1 MLSEYLEPEVRSEGR
16 LREVVT
22 NHLCLPPPQEYEERL
37 ARLKA
42 DYEAEQESRV
52 RLQEDITAMRNSYD
66 VKLSTL
72 EENLRKEKETGVCCR
87 APPSVFPLSDTP
99 FHPAGRV
106 PQLPP
111 PRGEKTGPEKRGILL
126 LATQLGKW
134 SQDWSPGTLGPKLI
148 LSHHLGVLC
157 PQAGPH
163 LGLLL
168 LRDDFLEEGVKA
180 VGQGWMAWEL

>member
-1 MLSEYLEPEVRSEGR
+1 M
-16 LREVVT
+16 VVT

-87 APPSVFPLSDTP
+87 DPRPSVFPLSDTCVKRPLRGRLHP
-99 FHPAGRV
+99 FP
-106 PQLPP
+106 
-111 PRGEKTGPEKRGILL
+111 
-126 LATQLGKW
+126 
-134 SQDWSPGTLGPKLI
+134 SS
-148 LSHHLGVLC
+148 
-157 PQAGPH
+157 QAGTTVTPAY
-163 LGLLL
+163 
-168 LRDDFLEEGVKA
+168 R
-180 VGQGWMAWEL
+180 

>member
-87 APPSVFPLSDTP
+87 APPPLSFLLVTP
-99 FHPAGRV
+99 LSIQPGGYHSYPRLEVRKQAQRREVYCFW
-106 PQLPP
+106 PP
-111 PRGEKTGPEKRGILL
+111 SWGNGVRTG
-126 LATQLGKW
+126 
-134 SQDWSPGTLGPKLI
+134 
-148 LSHHLGVLC
+148 V
-157 PQAGPH
+157 QA
-163 LGLLL
+163 LW
-168 LRDDFLEEGVKA
+168 A
-180 VGQGWMAWEL
+180 QS